1 MLNDKTKK
9 NKNLKNKKTTNL
21 LNHVNLPCR
30 DPWDPKPEL
39 NQKTQ
44 FSTNL
49 ILNDKIKN
57 KINLK
62 KLLKLKKHSRELESK
77 LI

>member
-21 LNHVNLPCR
+21 LNHVNLSCR